1 MSRSFSLELRE
12 KLSKKGQTESILSYS
27 VVSEDPVSE
36 DINSETLSNFTIL
49 LATSLVVIVGILA
62 IAFRSAMV
70 AAPLVALTA
79 ALSWTYGLVALFGY
93 EFTVLDIAVAPVI
106 LGLGIDYG
114 IHLQR
119 GYELNVS
126 RGMKPARAWVEA
138 FDLLRLALSLSVITT
153 VAAFLSNAFSPIIPS
168 SCIRDNVGNRR
179 RLRLHSQYRNRRS
192 NSCSFRTL
200 YWQVQR

>member
-1 MSRSFSLELRE
+1 MGHRGFRSLGKDSIRSFSLELRNG
-12 KLSKKGQTESILSYS
+12 LSQEGQESGSVLSYS
-27 VVSEDPVSE
+27 VVSEDLVSE
-36 DINSETLSNFTIL
+36 DINSGTLSNFTIL
-49 LATSLVVIVGILA
+49 LAASLIVIVGILA
-62 IAFRSAMV
+62 FAFRSTVMV

-119 GYELNVS
+119 GYELNIS
-126 RGMKPARAWVEA
+126 KGMKPARAWVES

-153 VAAFLSNAFSPIIPS
+153 VAAFLSNAFSPIMPS
-168 SCIRDNVGNRR
+168 G
-179 RLRLHSQYRNRRS
+179 LLE
-192 NSCSFRTL
+192 
-200 YWQVQR
+200 